1 MSFDLFI
8 IGGGPAGYLAAGR
21 AADHGLRTALAE
33 EKSLGGVCLNEGCIP
48 SKNLLHA
55 AKMFD
60 HAKSSSVPYGVRA
73 ESATVSLSDIV
84 KRKNKIVRALT
95 KGIEQTL
102 KGKNVTVFN
111 AKAIIRGQN
120 HERLFEIN
128 VDGQI
133 VTAKYLLICT
143 GSDALIPPVKGCREA
158 LESGFAL
165 TNREIL
171 DLTEI
176 PPRLAVIGGGVIGLE
191 MAVAFQAL
199 GSQVTIIEMLDKIAA
214 PYDDDISQQLQKECQ
229 QAGIEIHLGSK
240 LTSVEGTTLSWEND
254 KGQQSTK
261 TFNRMLISTGRRPRV
276 SGFGLDT
283 LKVFLEHGSIRTDEK
298 MRTSMPHV
306 FAAGDVNGRSMLAH
320 TAYREAEV
328 AINTICGI
336 EDEIDYRVI
345 PSVVYTFPS
354 EVATIGLSESE
365 ARQFD
370 AQAKVVTL
378 PLSYSGRYLTENER
392 GRGFAKAILDRDG
405 KHILGFSMCGTP
417 ASEIISTLS
426 LALAQNT
433 SVDHLKRVV
442 FPHPTVGEIIRDL
455 LYR

>member
-1 MSFDLFI
+1 MSFDLLI
-8 IGGGPAGYLAAGR
+8 IGGGPAGYLAAER

-48 SKNLLHA
+48 SKNLLHS

-60 HAKSSSVPYGVRA
+60 HAKSSSVPYGVRS
-73 ESATVSLSDIV
+73 ESATVSLPEIV

-102 KGKNVTVFN
+102 KAKKVTVFN
-111 AKAIIRGQN
+111 AKAIIQGQN
-120 HERLFEIN
+120 SERLFEIKIDEQ
-128 VDGQI
+128 V

-143 GSDALIPPVKGCREA
+143 GSDALIPPVKGCKEA

-165 TNREIL
+165 TNREIF

-199 GSQVTIIEMLDKIAA
+199 GSQVTIIEMLDKIAG
-214 PYDDDISQQLQKECQ
+214 PYDDDISQQLQKESQ
-229 QAGIEIHLGSK
+229 QAGTEIHLKSK
-240 LTSVEGTTLSWEND
+240 LISVESTTLHWEND
-254 KGQQSTK
+254 KGEKLTE
-261 TFNRMLISTGRRPRV
+261 TFDRMLISTGRHPRV
-276 SGFGLDT
+276 DGFGLDT
-283 LKVFLEHGSIRTDEK
+283 LNIYLEHGNIRTDEK
-298 MRTSMPHV
+298 MRTNVPHV

-320 TAYREAEV
+320 TAYRESEV
-328 AINTICGI
+328 AIHTICGV
-336 EDEIDYRVI
+336 EDAVDYRLI
-345 PSVVYTFPS
+345 PSVIYTFPS
-354 EVATIGLSESE
+354 EVAAIGLTERE
-365 ARQFD
+365 AKQFD
-370 AQAKVVTL
+370 TQAKVVTL
-378 PLSYSGRYLTENER
+378 PLSYSGRYLAENER
-392 GRGFAKAILDRDG
+392 GRGFAKAIFDREG